1 MGRFTFRRVG
11 REDFTLLGRWLA
23 EPHVLRWWNQQCT
36 PEAVERD
43 FGPIVDGVE
52 PSEDHLGLL
61 DGRPLG
67 LVQFSMYASYPEYRD
82 ELVPYLDV
90 PVGAASV
97 DYLIG
102 DPELVGRGFGTA
114 MIEAFCRRIWTA
126 NPAATCVI
134 VPVNSANEA
143 SWRMLQRAGFW
154 IAARGDVAPDNP
166 IDDREHVIL
175 RLDRPTG

>member
-1 MGRFTFRRVG
+1 MARYTFRRLG
-11 REDFTLLGRWLA
+11 REDFALLAGWLA
-23 EPHVLRWWNQQCT
+23 EGHVLRWWNHEFT

-43 FGPIVDGVE
+43 FGPVADGSE

-61 DGRPLG
+61 DDRPLG
-67 LVQFSMYASYPEYRD
+67 LVQYSMYASYPEYRD
-82 ELVPYLDV
+82 EVAPYLDV
-90 PVGAASV
+90 PEGAATI

-114 MIEAFCRRIWTA
+114 MIEAFCRWIWTA

-143 SWRMLQRAGFW
+143 SWRMLLRAGFR
-154 IAARGDVAPDNP
+154 IVAHGDISPDNP
-166 IDDREHVIL
+166 IDDPAHVIL
-175 RLDRPTG
+175 RLDRPIG